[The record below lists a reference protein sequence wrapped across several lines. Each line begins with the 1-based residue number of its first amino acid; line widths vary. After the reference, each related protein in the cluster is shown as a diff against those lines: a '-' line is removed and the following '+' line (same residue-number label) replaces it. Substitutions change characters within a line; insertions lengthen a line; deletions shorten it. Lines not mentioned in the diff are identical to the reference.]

1 MNVRTFPLLLLFLL
15 ISFGAFSQKNVTNQS
30 LYWLRY
36 YNQLSINKKLTWH
49 NEIDD
54 RRFFDSNKQY
64 HLIIHSRLHYKF
76 FQNMDVALGM
86 TYSLQSPQDPAS
98 TSDLVIPELRPVQE
112 INIVNPLTKKFSLQH
127 RFRID
132 ERFIHKNDG
141 KTLLDGY
148 DFNMR
153 FRYRLQ
159 ANYLVSKL
167 EEKNPMTLKI
177 AEEIMVNAGEKIV
190 YNSFDQNR
198 LYVGIE
204 KGLGKGLSAEL
215 GYLYWFQQRASG
227 NQYFERDIMRFT
239 LYHKIKLKNARN

>member
-1 MNVRTFPLLLLFLL
+1 MTAKTFSFLLLFLL
-15 ISFGAFSQKNVTNQS
+15 SSITAVSQKNITNQS

-54 RRFFDSNKQY
+54 RRFFDANKQH
-64 HLIIHSRLHYKF
+64 HLIMHSRLHYKF
-76 FQNMDVALGM
+76 FQNVDAALGM

-98 TSDLVIPELRPVQE
+98 TSELVIPELRPVQE
-112 INIVNPLTKKFSLQH
+112 INIVNPVTKKFSLQH
-127 RFRID
+127 RFRIE

-148 DFNMR
+148 DFNFR

-159 ANYLVSKL
+159 VNYIISKI
-167 EEKNPMTLKI
+167 EEKKPLTLKI
-177 AEEIMVNAGEKIV
+177 AEEIMVNAGEHIV

-198 LYVGIE
+198 LYVGFE
-204 KGLGKGLSAEL
+204 KSLGKGFSAEL
-215 GYLYWFQQRASG
+215 GYLYWFQQRSSG

-239 LYHKIKLKNARN
+239 LYHKIKLN

>member
-1 MNVRTFPLLLLFLL
+1 MTAKTFSFLLLFLL
-15 ISFGAFSQKNVTNQS
+15 SSITAVSQKNITNQS

-54 RRFFDSNKQY
+54 RRFFDANKQH
-64 HLIIHSRLHYKF
+64 HLIMHSRLHYKF
-76 FQNMDVALGM
+76 FQNVDAALGM

-98 TSDLVIPELRPVQE
+98 TSELVIPELRPVQE
-112 INIVNPLTKKFSLQH
+112 INIVNPVTKKFSLQH
-127 RFRID
+127 RFRIE

-148 DFNMR
+148 DFNFR

-159 ANYLVSKL
+159 VNYMLTKIEANHPL
-167 EEKNPMTLKI
+167 TLKI
-177 AEEIMVNAGEKIV
+177 AEEIMVNTGEHIV

-198 LYVGIE
+198 IYFALE
-204 KGLGKGLSAEL
+204 KSLAKGFSAEL
-215 GYLYWFQQRASG
+215 GYLYWFQQRSSG

-239 LYHKIKLKNARN
+239 LYHKIKLK